1 MSEGY
6 LEIPDNDFVEY
17 VPADTLLEFTI
28 LITDQDYSD
37 ADDTVVQNTFSL
49 QNFPNPFNPQTN
61 ISYNIPE
68 EGNVELSVYNIKG
81 QKVKTLVN
89 ETQIRGEHTVVW
101 NGTNKHNKRVASGV
115 YFYKLE
121 INDSKLLINKM
132 LLLK

>member
-1 MSEGY
+1 
-6 LEIPDNDFVEY
+6 VEY
-17 VPADTLLEFTI
+17 TPTDTLLEFTI
-28 LITDQDYSD
+28 LITDQDYSNT
-37 ADDTVVQNTFSL
+37 DDEVVQNTFRM
-49 QNFPNPFNPQTN
+49 QNYPNPFNPETN
-61 ISYNIPE
+61 IYYSIPVE
-68 EGNVELSVYNIKG
+68 VKVELSIYNIKG

-89 ETQIRGEHTVVW
+89 ETQLSGEHIVVW